1 MLIVLSFLIFP
12 GCKPHQDEPEPEP
25 KNEYSIRGREN
36 ALDYQEG
43 VAMVE
48 NAYVVYINWD
58 GFARYYFDELLEKN
72 PDALPVLRQV
82 ISEGVFFEDLRT
94 TLPSITNPCQN
105 MILSGSTSEITRNV
119 YRYYDRTINTVIQQ
133 ERENANKTIAHVAVE
148 AGLSVASVS
157 HYLLETVLKQDK
169 TYYITSDPNLPEIIQ
184 RGQANDYFA
193 RFTQLKRLVKGESVH
208 VGGNQV
214 TVEELPRL
222 IVFYADDLDALG
234 HNFED
239 AYGIRRAETE
249 AGRME
254 NVLARLEEMDQ
265 ELGEF
270 IQACKDAGIY
280 ERMTFFLTTDH
291 GMTPYGLKSLDD
303 SGDYG
308 TSKLGD
314 LQTFFQNHGH
324 VLEMVAPGSSPKP
337 RTDVVAVGANL
348 NLQLTWKQGISDEE
362 LEALRTELAKLH
374 FVGKVLIREDLKAMG
389 YMEGAADMI
398 ITPADRYV
406 FSSNYFMQYVARG
419 QHDSLLDSSNHV
431 FGVIWGK
438 GIKKNYVYQNRAY
451 NFDFGTTMAA
461 ALGLVIPNANGIV
474 LDVFEK

>member
-1 MLIVLSFLIFP
+1 MRI
-12 GCKPHQDEPEPEP
+12 C
-25 KNEYSIRGREN
+25 GRRC
-36 ALDYQEG
+36 LQS
-43 VAMVE
+43 
-48 NAYVVYINWD
+48 
-58 GFARYYFDELLEKN
+58 
-72 PDALPVLRQV
+72 Q
-82 ISEGVFFEDLRT
+82 T
-94 TLPSITNPCQN
+94 CQN

-169 TYYITSDPNLPEIIQ
+169 PITSPLTQTFPKSSK
-184 RGQANDYFA
+184 GQANDYFA

-324 VLEMVAPGSSPKP
+324 VLEMVAPGSS
-337 RTDVVAVGANL
+337 
-348 NLQLTWKQGISDEE
+348 
-362 LEALRTELAKLH
+362 
-374 FVGKVLIREDLKAMG
+374 
-389 YMEGAADMI
+389 
-398 ITPADRYV
+398 
-406 FSSNYFMQYVARG
+406 
-419 QHDSLLDSSNHV
+419 
-431 FGVIWGK
+431 
-438 GIKKNYVYQNRAY
+438 QNRER
-451 NFDFGTTMAA
+451 M
-461 ALGLVIPNANGIV
+461 
-474 LDVFEK
+474 